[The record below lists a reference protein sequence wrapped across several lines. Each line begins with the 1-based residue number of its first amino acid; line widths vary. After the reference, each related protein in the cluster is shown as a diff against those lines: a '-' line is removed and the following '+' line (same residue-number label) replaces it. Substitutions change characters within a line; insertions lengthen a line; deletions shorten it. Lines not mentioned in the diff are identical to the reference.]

1 MMKVLITGGAGFIGS
16 HLVDYHMSQGDHVY
30 VIDNLSSGQKSNIAH
45 WLTHDN
51 LHFIEA
57 DLLDCGELHNIL
69 PHVERIYHF
78 AAMVGMFRVLEAPV
92 ATLDVNLFSLRHIL
106 EIIKEQEQKPLIIV
120 ASSSEVYGDQKIPLS
135 ETTPLIIEDTSKS
148 HAAYAISKMCNES
161 MAIAYYQQYQIPCI
175 VARIFNTIGPR
186 QTGRYGMVA
195 PRFVKQA
202 LNNEA
207 ITIFADGKQKRS
219 FCDVRDL
226 VGLIVGL
233 CHNQNAIGQVINVG
247 NKQTITIKA
256 LAELIHSAIPN
267 CSSELIYQPYGEV
280 YNPGYMIIEER
291 IIDTKKLAN
300 LSKYKPKYMLEDT
313 IKELINSSESRP

>member
-1 MMKVLITGGAGFIGS
+1 MKILVTGGSGFIGS
-16 HLVDYHMSQGDHVY
+16 HLVDYHMSQGDTVY
-30 VIDNLSSGQKSNIAH
+30 VIDNLSSGQKSNIEQ
-45 WLTHDN
+45 WISDDN
-51 LHFIEA
+51 FYFIET
-57 DLLDCGELHNIL
+57 DLLNCDELHDIL
-69 PHVERIYHF
+69 PQVERVYHF
-78 AAMVGMFRVLEAPV
+78 AAMVGMFRVLDAPV

-106 EIIKEQEQKPLIIV
+106 EIIKEQEQKPLVIV
-120 ASSSEVYGDQKIPLS
+120 ASSSEIYGNQKISLP

-186 QTGRYGMVA
+186 QTGRYGMVV

-226 VGLIVGL
+226 VGLIIGL
-233 CHNQNAIGQVINVG
+233 CHNQKSIGQVVNVG

-267 CSSELIYQPYGEV
+267 CSSELVYQPYSQV
-280 YNPGYMIIEER
+280 YTPGYMVIEER
-291 IIDTKKLAN
+291 IIDTKKLTT

-313 IKELINSSESRP
+313 INELIKS